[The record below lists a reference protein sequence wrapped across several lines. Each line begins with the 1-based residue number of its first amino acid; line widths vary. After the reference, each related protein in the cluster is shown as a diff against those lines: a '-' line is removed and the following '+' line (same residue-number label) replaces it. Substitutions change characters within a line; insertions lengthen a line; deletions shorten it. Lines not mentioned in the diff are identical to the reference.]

1 MESAW
6 AEPFIFDVE
15 DAAEEPTACRKS
27 DAQRVATVNPQKSGA
42 IRGRI
47 RNLLA
52 KEYASPHQFKI
63 SSALNFKLIP
73 IYRRFFTLTRK
84 NTVN

>member
-1 MESAW
+1 LESAW

-15 DAAEEPTACRKS
+15 DAAEEPT
-27 DAQRVATVNPQKSGA
+27 RVATVNPQKSGA

-63 SSALNFKLIP
+63 SSALNFKLI
-73 IYRRFFTLTRK
+73 RDAFFL
-84 NTVN
+84 